1 MLLLFTVFSVS
12 IDAFSVGIA
21 LSLSKKIEISHII
34 SVITFT
40 FLLSLIA
47 LLFASLLQEYVS
59 YFSYLGCFLLMFLGV
74 KNIID
79 FKKNKEVEVT
89 SPYLVGISV
98 GTDAMV
104 ASFTLS
110 VSFAFSFVVALL
122 MSLFHGAFFILGKYL
137 SKVIKNEKGMTFVSG
152 VFLILI
158 GIFRFF

>member
-1 MLLLFTVFSVS
+1 
-12 IDAFSVGIA
+12 
-21 LSLSKKIEISHII
+21 
-34 SVITFT
+34 
-40 FLLSLIA
+40 
-47 LLFASLLQEYVS
+47 
-59 YFSYLGCFLLMFLGV
+59 MFLGI
-74 KNIID
+74 KNVID
-79 FKKNKEVEVT
+79 SKKNKEVEMT

-137 SKVIKNEKGMTFVSG
+137 SKLIKNEKGMTFVSG

-158 GIFRFF
+158 GIFRLF